1 MLKSAS
7 LANFVPRGSR
17 YSLSFLMHA
26 ATASE
31 AAAAAAATATRL
43 LGNEANFNEAELTA
57 VILSF
62 E

>member
-1 MLKSAS
+1 
-7 LANFVPRGSR
+7 
-17 YSLSFLMHA
+17 MHA

-31 AAAAAAATATRL
+31 AAATAAAAATATGL
-43 LGNEANFNEAELTA
+43 MGNEANSSKAALTA